1 MGRSTG
7 GHGRAARLDPVRH
20 VPHLVVSAPWEG
32 PTLNLSVIQSR
43 HLSKVLRMS
52 QGDDLT
58 YTDGLG
64 TMGKGVLGQH
74 VIDRGEE
81 ETLGRPT
88 ELTVVAAPPAN
99 KDRLRFLVEK
109 MAELG
114 VARLRWLDTR
124 HGRNRLASGSKM
136 FSWVLAA
143 TEQSRG
149 AWLMEVDPD
158 LMTLSDLEPG
168 SVICHPG
175 GDDSPPDVTTVVIG
189 PEGGFAADELAT
201 DVPKWDLG
209 PTILRV
215 ETAAIVAVAKL
226 SGR

>member
-1 MGRSTG
+1 MK
-7 GHGRAARLDPVRH
+7 HIPH
-20 VPHLVVSAPWEG
+20 VVVAAPWDNS
-32 PTLNLSVIQSR
+32 TLNLSVVQSR

-52 QGDDLT
+52 HGDKVT

-74 VIDRGEE
+74 AIERGNEKKLE
-81 ETLGRPT
+81 RPT
-88 ELTVVAAPPAN
+88 RLTVVVAPPAN
-99 KDRLRFLVEK
+99 KDRQRFLVEK

-114 VARLRWLDTR
+114 VERLVWLDTL
-124 HGRNRLASGSKM
+124 HGKNRVSSASKV

-149 AWLMEVDPD
+149 AWLMEVAPD
-158 LMTLSDLEPG
+158 LATLGDLEPG
-168 SVICHPG
+168 WVVCHPG
-175 GDDSPPDVTTVVIG
+175 GERSTPNTTTVVIG
-189 PEGGFAADELAT
+189 PEGGFAKEELP
-201 DVPKWDLG
+201 DHSQRWDLG

-226 SGR
+226 SGG